1 MSYLPKPTITIAFET
16 TTPLG
21 AGATYTSPVVV
32 LSGDGYSQVQTEVL
46 ADTDGSMTFT
56 FYADDAGTDVIRTL
70 VIPYTA
76 ADGYRQ
82 FGAPTFG
89 RAVRYAFTDGGAGQT
104 DFYFTTK
111 VLTGAVSPQI
121 LAVDGFITSS
131 MMTTVQ
137 RSIVVGADTQGN
149 YRNVGIDADDNL
161 KVSIQQPAEAFGAI
175 IVSDLHPVIQRK
187 FVQGLSAQQDETV
200 DHDGG
205 TVTANSQGELELA
218 TSTTTS
224 SAAIYRSKKII
235 GYRPGQAVV
244 ARFTARFTTG
254 VAGTEQII
262 GAGDAEDG
270 LFFGYDGS
278 TFGVMRRT
286 GGQVETRTLTVTA
299 AASGAGNVTVT
310 LNGGAVVTALA
321 GTETIGEAAAKI
333 AASDYSTAGGGWIAR
348 YAGNQVVFQAI
359 DTATRGGAYSF
370 VDTGGTGVTATG
382 PTQTLAASAAT
393 DTWIPQT
400 SWNLDP
406 ADGTGTLP
414 VLDQTKGNVF
424 EIQYQWLGYGA
435 VLFRVED
442 PVTGR
447 FVNVHR
453 IQYANA
459 NTAPTLR
466 QPDLP
471 LYAVVD
477 NGATVS
483 NIVMRSASLGGFYAG
498 EPGDATEVRFSADNS
513 KSTDTTRVNILVLRV
528 VTTQSGVTN
537 RKRVR
542 LDEMSLGNNSS
553 NRTSQV
559 HATLNPS
566 LVGAPSWTAVDAG
579 GDSIVEYDVA
589 TTDIVAGS
597 GRRVGTFTVGAAGG
611 SDLHLEPHNEIVL
624 EPGDILVVSMALAS
638 GGTSATQVA
647 ALGWSETV

>member
-1 MSYLPKPTITIAFET
+1 VSYLPKPTITIAFET

-175 IVSDLHPVIQRK
+175 IVSDRHPVIQRK

-424 EIQYQWLGYGA
+424 
-435 VLFRVED
+435 
-442 PVTGR
+442 
-447 FVNVHR
+447 
-453 IQYANA
+453 
-459 NTAPTLR
+459 
-466 QPDLP
+466 
-471 LYAVVD
+471 
-477 NGATVS
+477 
-483 NIVMRSASLGGFYAG
+483 RS
-498 EPGDATEVRFSADNS
+498 
-513 KSTDTTRVNILVLRV
+513 ST
-528 VTTQSGVTN
+528 SG
-537 RKRVR
+537 
-542 LDEMSLGNNSS
+542 
-553 NRTSQV
+553 
-559 HATLNPS
+559 
-566 LVGAPSWTAVDAG
+566 
-579 GDSIVEYDVA
+579 
-589 TTDIVAGS
+589 
-597 GRRVGTFTVGAAGG
+597 
-611 SDLHLEPHNEIVL
+611 
-624 EPGDILVVSMALAS
+624 
-638 GGTSATQVA
+638 SATGLCCFA
-647 ALGWSETV
+647 SRTL

>member
-1 MSYLPKPTITIAFET
+1 MSYLPKSAVTIAFET

-21 AGATYTSPVVV
+21 AGATYTSPVVL
-32 LSGDGYSQVQTEVL
+32 LSGAGYSQVQTEVL
-46 ADTDGSMTFT
+46 ADTDGTMTFT
-56 FYADDAGTDVIRTL
+56 FYADDAGTDVIRQLT
-70 VIPYTA
+70 VPYTA

-89 RAVRYAFTDGGAGQT
+89 RAVRYAFTDGGSGQS

-111 VLTGAVSPQI
+111 VLTGPVSPQV
-121 LAVDGFITSS
+121 LAVNGFISPS
-131 MMTTVQ
+131 MLSTIQ
-137 RSIVVGADTQGN
+137 RSIVVGSDERGN

-175 IVSDLHPVIQRK
+175 LVSDLHPVVQRK
-187 FVQGLSAQQDETV
+187 WVQGLSGQQDETV
-200 DHDGG
+200 SHDGG
-205 TVTANSQGELELA
+205 TIAANATGELELA

-224 SAAIYRSKKII
+224 STAIYRSKKII

-254 VAGTEQII
+254 VAGTQQVI
-262 GAGDAEDG
+262 GVGDAEDG
-270 LFFGYDGS
+270 FFFGYDGTS
-278 TFGVMRRT
+278 FGVLRRT
-286 GGQVETRTLTVTA
+286 GGQVETRTLTITA
-299 AASGAGNVTVT
+299 GAGAPGNVTVT

-321 GTETIGEAAAKI
+321 GTETIGEVAAKI
-333 AASDYSTAGGGWIAR
+333 AASDYSTAGGGWVVR
-348 YAGNQVVFQAI
+348 YEGNQVVFQAI
-359 DTATRGGAYSF
+359 DTAARGGAYSF
-370 VDTGGTGVTATG
+370 VDTGTTGATATG

-393 DTWIPQT
+393 DTWTPQT

-414 VLDQTKGNVF
+414 NLDQTKGNVF

-453 IQYANA
+453 LQYANSA
-459 NTAPTLR
+459 AAPTLR

-471 LYAVVD
+471 LHAAVD
-477 NGATVS
+477 NGATS
-483 NIVMRSASLGGFYAG
+483 SDILLRSASMGGFYAG
-498 EPGDATEVRFSADNS
+498 EPGDATEVRFSADSS

-528 VTTQSGVTN
+528 VTTQNGVTN

-542 LDEMSLGNNSS
+542 LDEISLGNNSS

-559 HATLNPS
+559 HVTLNPT
-566 LVGAPSWTAVDAG
+566 LVGAPSWTAVDSG

-589 TTDIVAGS
+589 TSAIVAS
-597 GRRVGTFTVGAAGG
+597 TGRRVGTFTVGAAGG
-611 SDLHLEPHNEIVL
+611 TDLHMEPHNEIVL
-624 EPGDILVVSMALAS
+624 EPGDLLVVSMALAS